1 MINVDSKE
9 LQKLYLAYFG
19 RPGDPSG
26 INYWLSRSSQ
36 SLTLKEISNELSRQE
51 EYSKY
56 FVNDKSFEFKIN
68 KLYLNLFKRK
78 ADFDGLNYWSEM
90 VTNQNYK
97 ISDVVYNLLYSKAK
111 PYPIQS
117 LQDKE
122 DHDILKNKI
131 FAAELFTKQ
140 ISKSITLI
148 NLYRPESIY
157 PWQSGDSFNKVSD
170 FFSNIYLNKVS
181 INKINDLIDS
191 LSVDSL
197 SVNSLS
203 ETSINTLSQPAIEL
217 KDISLSI
224 PIYYLENR
232 SLTKRL
238 TKKVINI
245 TGGAL
250 DQSKSGTRI
259 IALNNINLTIM
270 KGERVALIGHNGSG
284 KSSFLRLISGIY
296 LPTSGNIK
304 VLLDV
309 YPMLQKTFLTSPELS
324 GIDACKAH
332 YLLKNHSLDGFES
345 FLNEIIEFS
354 GLGSYISLPIK
365 TYSEGM
371 SARLIFSILTS
382 SPHDCLAID
391 EGFGTGDAD
400 FCDRAEERMKQF
412 MESAATLFLA
422 SHSEELLKQFCDR
435 GIVFSHGSIAYDGPL
450 DAALNYYH
458 THDYYRKNVIG

>member
-1 MINVDSKE
+1 MTNVDSKK
-9 LQKLYLAYFG
+9 LQILYIAYFG

-26 INYWLSRSSQ
+26 INYWLSRSKD
-36 SLTLKEISNELSRQE
+36 LFTIKEISNELSRQD
-51 EYSKY
+51 EYTK
-56 FVNDKSFEFKIN
+56 FRALDKSLECKIN
-68 KLYLNLFKRK
+68 NVYLNLFNRK
-78 ADFDGLNYWSEM
+78 VDFDGLNYWVEM
-90 VTNQNYK
+90 ADNKEYK
-97 ISDVVYNLLYSKAK
+97 ISDIICELVFKEKKSYSIPLEQEKK
-111 PYPIQS
+111 
-117 LQDKE
+117 
-122 DHDILKNKI
+122 DIYILNNKI
-131 FAAELFTKQ
+131 LAAELFTKQ
-140 ISKSITLI
+140 ISQSITLI
-148 NLYRPESIY
+148 NLYKPDSISPWMSGESFMKVAQFFCNIDHEK
-157 PWQSGDSFNKVSD
+157 QSIDMV
-170 FFSNIYLNKVS
+170 
-181 INKINDLIDS
+181 NDLICS
-191 LSVDSL
+191 LSDSPINIL
-197 SVNSLS
+197 SK
-203 ETSINTLSQPAIEL
+203 PAIEIT
-217 KDISLSI
+217 DISLSI
-224 PIYYLENR
+224 PIYHSENR

-238 TKKVINI
+238 AKKVINI

-250 DQSKSGTRI
+250 DQSRNRTNI
-259 IALNNINLTIM
+259 IALNKINLTIM

-296 LPTSGNIK
+296 LPTSGNIN
-304 VLLDV
+304 VLVDV
-309 YPMLQKTFLTSPELS
+309 YPMLQKTFLTSSELS

-332 YLLKNHSLDGFES
+332 YLLKNHSLSGFEC

-391 EGFGTGDAD
+391 EGFGTGDSD

-422 SHSEELLKQFCDR
+422 SHSEELLKQFCNR

>member
-1 MINVDSKE
+1 MFNVNSND

-26 INYWLSRSSQ
+26 INYWLSRSNESI
-36 SLTLKEISNELSRQE
+36 TLKGISNELSRQD
-51 EYSKY
+51 EYINY
-56 FVNDKSFEFKIN
+56 IANDKAVDFKIN
-68 KLYLNLFKRK
+68 KLYLNIFNRK
-78 ADFDGLNYWSEM
+78 ADFDGLNYWMEM
-90 VTNQNYK
+90 INNQGYQ
-97 ISDVVYNLLYSKAK
+97 ISDIVFDLVCLSNQSYSVNHEQEKMD
-111 PYPIQS
+111 IR
-117 LQDKE
+117 
-122 DHDILKNKI
+122 ILKNKI
-131 FAAELFTKQ
+131 SAAELFTNQ

-148 NLYRPESIY
+148 NLYKPDSIS
-157 PWQSGDSFNKVSD
+157 PWHSGQSFIKVTNFFN
-170 FFSNIYLNKVS
+170 NIKHKKIS
-181 INKINDLIDS
+181 IEEVDDLIFS
-191 LSVDSL
+191 LS
-197 SVNSLS
+197 N
-203 ETSINTLSQPAIEL
+203 TRINILTQPVIEIQDL
-217 KDISLSI
+217 SLSI
-224 PIYYLENR
+224 PIYHLENR
-232 SLTKRL
+232 SLTKRFA
-238 TKKVINI
+238 KRVINI

-250 DQSKSGTRI
+250 DQSKNGTNI

-270 KGERVALIGHNGSG
+270 KGERVGLIGHNGSG

-296 LPTSGNIK
+296 LPTTGSIN
-304 VLLDV
+304 LLVEV
-309 YPMLQKTFLTSPELS
+309 YPMLQKTFLTSSELS

-332 YLLKNHSLDGFES
+332 YLLKNHSLVGFES

-422 SHSEELLKQFCDR
+422 SHSEELLKQFCNR
-435 GIVFSHGSIAYDGPL
+435 GIVFSHGSIAFDGPL